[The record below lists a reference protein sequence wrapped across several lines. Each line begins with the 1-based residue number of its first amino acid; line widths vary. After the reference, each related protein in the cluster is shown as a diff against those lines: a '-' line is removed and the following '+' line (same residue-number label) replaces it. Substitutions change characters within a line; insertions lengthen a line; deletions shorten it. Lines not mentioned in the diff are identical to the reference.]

1 MFLSYS
7 HLYSE
12 EVEELAS
19 RLEDEEGF
27 RVWLDKWKLIP
38 GDPSWQHEMARGL
51 DQSKCCV
58 VCIGEQ
64 TLTGWFK
71 EEIQRALNRQVTK
84 DASYRVIPLLLPGS
98 NIENVDDFLENRT
111 WVDFREDSNLDYE
124 FHRLVCGIKGVSPG
138 RWPLPK
144 SANVG
149 LGNPTKAKLTELCHF
164 RNEGLIDKD
173 VHCEYQRKIL
183 DQYFISEV
191 RNSGQSNE

>member
-1 MFLSYS
+1 VFLSYS

-12 EVEELAS
+12 KVEELAS

-27 RVWLDKWKLIP
+27 NVWLDKWKLIP
-38 GDPSWQHEMARGL
+38 GDRSWQHEMARGL

-58 VCIGEQ
+58 VCIGEF

-84 DASYRVIPLLLPGS
+84 NSSYRVIPLLLPGS

-111 WVDFREDSNLDYE
+111 WVDFRDGSNLDYE

-138 RWPLPK
+138 RFTLPK
-144 SANVG
+144 SSDASS
-149 LGNPTKAKLTELCHF
+149 GNPTESKLKKLRYF
-164 RNEGLIDKD
+164 REKGLIDEE
-173 VHCEYQRKIL
+173 VHCEYQRKCL
-183 DQYFISEV
+183 DQYFSSCSEK
-191 RNSGQSNE
+191 SGAVK